1 MKKFYFLTLALICA
15 FVANALDTK
24 NSHVYFN
31 GTGWENYQEE
41 GVTKPISTIQLM
53 FGKNNGS
60 AGCEMEKINNTNL
73 YYLYTPEWNGY
84 TEFCI
89 LGADALWGWEDGSN
103 FPLKDRKNWGRK
115 SSAILQDYPLKTGE
129 SNLLEEEGTSLK
141 GNKLTNGYS
150 ALNHTQTVNVDGV
163 GSVTVSSVKLSSASG
178 TTTTLN
184 SATVDTKN
192 ETSTASTSIDAAYT
206 ATVTCEATPGEGE
219 SFVGWFEGEIL
230 LTTDET
236 YSYVAANA
244 PKTIKAE
251 FSKTTAIEEVGVDA
265 GEAVYYNLQGVKVAN
280 PENGIF
286 IKKQGNKTTKVV
298 L

>member
-15 FVANALDTK
+15 FVANAADGK
-24 NSHVYFN
+24 PAHMYFD
-31 GTGWENYQEE
+31 GTGW
-41 GVTKPISTIQLM
+41 VKPNVQFMIGHSTYSIGYKM
-53 FGKNNGS
+53 T
-60 AGCEMEKINNTNL
+60 KINRTNL
-73 YYLYTPEWNGY
+73 YYVKTPNWGGYSEFAIFGNDAEWGKEDHSITHRSQYSAEKTAIFNASNYTLNENDSYLFTDKKTSADISWLGNGY
-84 TEFCI
+84 
-89 LGADALWGWEDGSN
+89 N
-103 FPLKDRKNWGRK
+103 
-115 SSAILQDYPLKTGE
+115 
-129 SNLLEEEGTSLK
+129 SL
-141 GNKLTNGYS
+141 NY
-150 ALNHTQTVNVDGV
+150 TQTINVDGV
-163 GSVTVSSVKLSSASG
+163 GSVTVSSVKLSSANA
-178 TTTTLN
+178 TTTDQR

-219 SFVGWFEGEIL
+219 SFVGWFEGETL